1 MVVDQSEINALLSAA
16 DDLVGEA
23 AEEAASPT
31 ETAPE
36 QASPTSDQTE
46 QPAKPPSPEL
56 ARILHIRVP
65 VIVRL
70 AERRMTISGVRRLS
84 CGGIIEFNKS
94 IDQPL
99 DLLIRNRL
107 VGRGTAV
114 KVGENFGLRI
124 LEIEAKEQRIRSM
137 GR

>member
-1 MVVDQSEINALLSAA
+1 MPVDQSEIDALLSAA

-23 AEEAASPT
+23 AEEAANPV

-36 QASPTSDQTE
+36 QASPTSDQAR

-56 ARILHIRVP
+56 VRILRIRVP

-70 AERRMTISGVRRLS
+70 AERRMTVSGVRGLS
-84 CGGIIEFNKS
+84 CGSIIEFNKS
-94 IDQPL
+94 IDRPL

>member
-1 MVVDQSEINALLSAA
+1 MPVDQSEIDALLSAA
-16 DDLVGEA
+16 DDLAGEA
-23 AEEAASPT
+23 AEEAPSLV

-36 QASPTSDQTE
+36 QAPPTSDQATRAA
-46 QPAKPPSPEL
+46 QPPAPEL
-56 ARILHIRVP
+56 ARILRIRVP
-65 VIVRL
+65 VIACL
-70 AERRMTISGVRRLS
+70 AKRRMTVSSVRGLS
-84 CGGIIEFNKS
+84 CGSIIEFDKS
-94 IDQPL
+94 VDEPL

-124 LEIEAKEQRIRSM
+124 LEIEDKEQRIRSM

>member
-1 MVVDQSEINALLSAA
+1 MPVDQSEINALLSAA

-23 AEEAASPT
+23 AEEAASPA

-36 QASPTSDQTE
+36 QAPPTSDQAR
-46 QPAKPPSPEL
+46 QPTKPPSPEL
-56 ARILHIRVP
+56 ARILTIRVP

-70 AERRMTISGVRRLS
+70 AERRMTVSTVRGFS

-94 IDQPL
+94 VNEPL

-107 VGRGTAV
+107 VGHGTAV
-114 KVGENFGLRI
+114 KVGENFGLRV
-124 LEIEAKEQRIRSM
+124 LEVEDKEQRIRSM